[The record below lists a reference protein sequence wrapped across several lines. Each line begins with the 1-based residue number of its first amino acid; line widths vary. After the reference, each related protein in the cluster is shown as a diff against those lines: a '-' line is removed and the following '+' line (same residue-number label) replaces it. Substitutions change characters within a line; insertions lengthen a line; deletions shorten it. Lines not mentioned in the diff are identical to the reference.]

1 MYVFKQMYIDDHRC
15 IEVNLFPIVETLK
28 SASSC
33 IALRPSFKNWSDM
46 VKQFVP
52 LMATKVILQ
61 LVITRPMT
69 HKAAPVSPDIKLS

>member
-15 IEVNLFPIVETLK
+15 IEVNPFPIVETLK

-61 LVITRPMT
+61 L
-69 HKAAPVSPDIKLS
+69 SLGQ